1 VYVVFYAGDTN
12 LDGSLDYTEFLDFYD
27 VLNQYDTT
35 TLVTVYVRPKMLTRE
50 RFGIV
55 IEEVYY

>member
-1 VYVVFYAGDTN
+1 MLFYASDTN
-12 LDGSLDYTEFLDFYD
+12 LDGGIDYSEFLYFYD
-27 VLNQYDTT
+27 VLNIYDTT

-55 IEEVYY
+55 IEEVYYE